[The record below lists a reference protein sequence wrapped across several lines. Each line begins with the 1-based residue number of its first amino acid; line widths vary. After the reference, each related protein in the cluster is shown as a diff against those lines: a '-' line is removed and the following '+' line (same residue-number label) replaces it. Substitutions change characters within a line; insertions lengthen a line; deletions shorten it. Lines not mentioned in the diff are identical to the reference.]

1 MIICVYV
8 ILDHDNT
15 LYIINILYIYTCM
28 YVHTRAISTVYNALV
43 DDFPF
48 RNAAFV
54 ASQGTSFLGWQERI
68 LEHFGEASIMEDL
81 LYHAKDVC
89 WESRTVTLFR
99 DL

>member
-8 ILDHDNT
+8 ILDHDN
-15 LYIINILYIYTCM
+15 ILCIYTCM
-28 YVHTRAISTVYNALV
+28 YVHTRATSTVYNVLV

-54 ASQGTSFLGWQERI
+54 ASQGTSFLGRQERI
-68 LEHFGEASIMEDL
+68 LEHFGEASIKSLLEDL

>member
-1 MIICVYV
+1 
-8 ILDHDNT
+8 
-15 LYIINILYIYTCM
+15 M

-54 ASQGTSFLGWQERI
+54 ASQGTSFLGRQERI
-68 LEHFGEASIMEDL
+68 LEHFGEASIKSLLEDL
-81 LYHAKDVC
+81 LYHAQDVC